1 VVAGIKGQFC
11 GTVVIATIARRVRAE
26 MRGLVKAAPTLV
38 AGDRSRNIRLSL
50 APDYS
55 GA

>member
-1 VVAGIKGQFC
+1 MGCIEASVYLWKNRFGALGISK
-11 GTVVIATIARRVRAE
+11 VRE
-26 MRGLVKAAPTLV
+26 MSKLV

-50 APDYS
+50 ALDYS